1 MDGVRKMARIAFTFV
16 MMNAAAVYGL
26 LALRRGREV
35 WK

>member
-1 MDGVRKMARIAFTFV
+1 MDGIRKISRIAFTVV